1 MHKIKPP
8 AVELMAR
15 KRRSGREAF
24 KGGQTNV
31 AQISRCEGGQGNILP
46 RPGEIIASSALGQD
60 EAEREDMG
68 VGNPQFEGSNHGSSA
83 LADVPQYTAQGTPP
97 AAGRVAP
104 GEVESAESGSA
115 SGRTK
120 TSKKGAV
127 CKLARREANSI
138 PCCASIT
145 DQSLRE
151 LDQCVEAETASSC
164 GWRDSF
170 MRWQAG
176 EGHDDN
182 DCLQLEWACLVT
194 WA

>member
-1 MHKIKPP
+1 
-8 AVELMAR
+8 
-15 KRRSGREAF
+15 
-24 KGGQTNV
+24 
-31 AQISRCEGGQGNILP
+31 
-46 RPGEIIASSALGQD
+46 
-60 EAEREDMG
+60 MG

-83 LADVPQYTAQGTPP
+83 LADVPQYTAQGTSA

-120 TSKKGAV
+120 RSKKGAV

-145 DQSLRE
+145 DQSLRK
-151 LDQCVEAETASSC
+151 LHQCVEAETASVCRAIPARQGKKKKRPKFEPGTESC

-182 DCLQLEWACLVT
+182 DCLQLEWTCLLT
-194 WA
+194 